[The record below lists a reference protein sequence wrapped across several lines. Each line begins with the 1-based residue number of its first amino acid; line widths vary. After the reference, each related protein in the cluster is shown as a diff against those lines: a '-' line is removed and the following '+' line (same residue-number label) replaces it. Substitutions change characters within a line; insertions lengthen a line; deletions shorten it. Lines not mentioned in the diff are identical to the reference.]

1 MVVGELAR
9 CGGDGVR
16 EQRQLLV
23 SALGLSGW
31 IGVLLRVQFM
41 LTEAASQ
48 EQAGLL
54 YVVDLRQSS
63 SL

>member
-1 MVVGELAR
+1 MVGELVR

-31 IGVLLRVQFM
+31 IGGLLRVQFM